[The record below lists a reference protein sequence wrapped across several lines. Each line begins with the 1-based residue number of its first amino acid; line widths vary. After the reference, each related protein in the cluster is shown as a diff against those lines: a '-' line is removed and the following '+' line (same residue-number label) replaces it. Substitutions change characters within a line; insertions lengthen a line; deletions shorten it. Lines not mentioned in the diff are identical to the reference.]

1 MLTKKTEKEIVLVD
15 LQTEL
20 NALLVAIEKLNEQV
34 TSLEEKE
41 ADATKVME
49 ICPDQVKELEE
60 KMRAYSELY
69 DNWLFN
75 IPTFVTWSSSYNVF
89 IITSLLLLCFVLIN
103 HSYFTFLIE
112 TVAQLHYIRNCM
124 RIKFQSAICN
134 TTLIAMMWSSL
145 Y

>member
-1 MLTKKTEKEIVLVD
+1 MSMFYQFFLAAEEKYNEMLTKKTEKEIALVD

-20 NALLVAIEKLNEQV
+20 NALLVTIEKLNEQV

-69 DNWLFN
+69 DN
-75 IPTFVTWSSSYNVF
+75 
-89 IITSLLLLCFVLIN
+89 
-103 HSYFTFLIE
+103 
-112 TVAQLHYIRNCM
+112 
-124 RIKFQSAICN
+124 
-134 TTLIAMMWSSL
+134 
-145 Y
+145 